1 MDRIDGRANPRKL
14 QRDIYVAAGLTV
26 FAFALAL
33 SFIVDRA
40 SVTANR
46 IALESDFRLLK
57 AELESQRRQAAYVMN
72 EATTSLDGLVTL
84 ARRQPSLVFMIED
97 MKHWIA
103 NDYGLRQVLVVD
115 GNDTFRFAMRDG
127 IETDDPQALPL
138 AGVAVHAAA
147 RARDYFHETLPS
159 LPEGWEFDN
168 ARSNSRERYVFSD
181 FGTLDGQ
188 FGMVLAQFIV
198 PWADD
203 GIFMEGDGHVHVAF
217 RALDRGGLDT
227 AVRRLNLSGFRVSGI
242 EDAPA
247 LEARLDVRS
256 HLKDA
261 AAFSLL
267 WDQPD
272 PRSEILR
279 SVWLSAL
286 LLVTTIMALLA
297 VMLRRYRVA
306 LAELAASEEKNH
318 RLANQDPLTGLANR
332 VRFDAFLDRKIKLAP
347 AEGFAVMCIDLD
359 RFKAVND
366 TYGHNAGD
374 AVLVAT
380 ARRFADRVGNK
391 GLVARVGGDEFVVLV
406 CQGIEPRT
414 LLELGNRLI
423 SDAVAP
429 VRFEGNDLKIG
440 ASIGVSIWP
449 SNGITAKEIIN
460 AADQV
465 LYASKRAGR
474 GRCTISE
481 TNASAPLAAVA

>member
-181 FGTLDGQ
+181 FATIDGQ
-188 FGMVLAQFIV
+188 FGMVLAQLIV

-203 GIFMEGDGHVHVAF
+203 GIFMDGDGHVHVAF

-227 AVRRLNLSGFRVSGI
+227 AVRRLNLSGFRVSGV

-247 LEARLDVRS
+247 LEARLDVSS

-286 LLVTTIMALLA
+286 VLVTTIMALLA

-306 LAELAASEEKNH
+306 LAELAASEE
-318 RLANQDPLTGLANR
+318 LG
-332 VRFDAFLDRKIKLAP
+332 
-347 AEGFAVMCIDLD
+347 GFARDGRQV
-359 RFKAVND
+359 R
-366 TYGHNAGD
+366 
-374 AVLVAT
+374 
-380 ARRFADRVGNK
+380 
-391 GLVARVGGDEFVVLV
+391 
-406 CQGIEPRT
+406 
-414 LLELGNRLI
+414 LGQR
-423 SDAVAP
+423 SEEAVA
-429 VRFEGNDLKIG
+429 L
-440 ASIGVSIWP
+440 
-449 SNGITAKEIIN
+449 
-460 AADQV
+460 
-465 LYASKRAGR
+465 KRA
-474 GRCTISE
+474 
-481 TNASAPLAAVA
+481 